1 MRFLAVAGACALAL
15 APAACR
21 PARGEREGGVVL
33 SACHLAHPSA
43 PARVEAR
50 CGTVDVPEDWSRPA
64 GRRISLRVA
73 VLRAEHPHAEE
84 DAVFFLAG
92 GPGQAATEQY
102 PAVAPALARLRK
114 DRDLV
119 LVDQRGTGG
128 SSPLACPA
136 PPGGDAAALRRSA
149 DEEVRLLA
157 ACAKG
162 LAADVAQ
169 YTTAA
174 FVQDLEHVRERL
186 GYPRVD
192 LVGVSYGTRA
202 ALEYL
207 RRFPSRVRALVLD
220 GVAPPELPVG
230 AFFAADAQRA
240 LDLAFRRCAADPS
253 CAAAYPG
260 LPERFA
266 ALSAALGRRPAHV
279 RVAHPTTG
287 AARALDFGRA
297 ELARAVFLLSY
308 APETTALL
316 PVLVDRAARQEDP
329 SALAAQALLV
339 ADQLEGDIARPL
351 QYSVLCAEDVP
362 FYPPAAATASAGYL
376 GDELTRSF
384 RAVCEAWPHARPARD
399 EVKSPVR
406 ADVPALLLSGEADP
420 VTPPAWGEV
429 AARSLPRARHLVLP
443 GGGHGSLFRGCIP
456 RLVERFIDGGSAEG
470 LDASCVE
477 RMRPA
482 PFFVDLVGP
491 AP

>member
-1 MRFLAVAGACALAL
+1 
-15 APAACR
+15 
-21 PARGEREGGVVL
+21 
-33 SACHLAHPSA
+33 
-43 PARVEAR
+43 
-50 CGTVDVPEDWSRPA
+50 
-64 GRRISLRVA
+64 
-73 VLRAEHPHAEE
+73 
-84 DAVFFLAG
+84 
-92 GPGQAATEQY
+92 
-102 PAVAPALARLRK
+102 LRK
-114 DRDLV
+114 DRDVV

-128 SSPLACPA
+128 SAPLACPA
-136 PPGGDAAALRRSA
+136 APGGDAAALRRSA
-149 DEEVRLLA
+149 DEEVRRLA
-157 ACAKG
+157 DCARG

-174 FVQDLEHVRERL
+174 FVQDLDHVRERL

-202 ALEYL
+202 ALVYL
-207 RRFPSRVRALVLD
+207 RHFPARVRALVLD

-240 LDLAFRRCAADPS
+240 LDLAFGRCATDPA
-253 CAAAYPG
+253 CAAAYPRLG
-260 LPERFA
+260 ERFA
-266 ALSAALGRRPAHV
+266 ALAAALECRPAHL
-279 RVAHPTTG
+279 RVPHPTSG
-287 AARALDFGRA
+287 VPRALDFGRA
-297 ELARAVFLLSY
+297 ELSRAVFLLSY

-316 PVLVDRAARQEDP
+316 PVLLDRAARQEDP

-362 FYPPAAATASAGYL
+362 FYPPAGGGSAAAGYL

-384 RAVCEAWPHARPARD
+384 RAVCDAWPHARPTRA
-399 EVKSPVR
+399 EVQSRVR
-406 ADVPALLLSGEADP
+406 SDVPALLLSGEADP

-429 AARSLPRARHLVLP
+429 AAMGLPRARHLVLP

-456 RLVERFIDGGSAEG
+456 RLVERFIADGSADG